1 MIWILWAFERALDNA
16 DLQAESQPVVEEF
29 SAALLRWFGGDVPDR
44 PLAFSQ
50 VAARAA
56 VVYLLGLM
64 LVRIGKSRFH
74 GRPSA
79 IDVVLGF
86 ILGSLLSRGI
96 TGAASISETLIA
108 SSVLVALHWG
118 ATAAA
123 CRWHFV
129 GTLVKGKSKLVVED
143 GHFIRENMLSSHISE
158 HDIYEAMRLAANIN
172 DLSLVQAAYK
182 ERSGLISI
190 VLYARQP
197 PKDNATHTVARR

>member
-1 MIWILWAFERALDNA
+1 VDEY
-16 DLQAESQPVVEEF
+16 
-29 SAALLRWFGGDVPDR
+29 SAALTRWFGGDMPER

-56 VVYLLGLM
+56 VVYLLGLL

-86 ILGSLLSRGI
+86 MLGSLLSRGI
-96 TGAASISETLIA
+96 TGSASVSETLIA
-108 SSVLVALHWG
+108 SSVLVALHWC

-129 GTLVKGKSKLVVED
+129 GTLVKGRAKLVVED
-143 GHFIRENMLSSHISE
+143 GRLIRANMLSSHISE

-172 DLSLVQAAYK
+172 DLSLVKAAYK

-190 VLYARQP
+190 VLYP
-197 PKDNATHTVARR
+197 PRGAPEQASSP